1 MIPIIDVK
9 FETLADLMLARALQR
24 RGLAVRVVLAH
35 PSGVFAQ
42 SLPRNNLADSVDA
55 LDAATDVVRAPEFEL
70 DGEDTQQAGDTRG
83 AVAAV
88 AQANA
93 A

>member
-1 MIPIIDVK
+1 M
-9 FETLADLMLARALQR
+9 
-24 RGLAVRVVLAH
+24 
-35 PSGVFAQ
+35 
-42 SLPRNNLADSVDA
+42 NNLADSVDA